1 VLLNLTKKTYTYFN
15 MSWKSEKQLW
25 NELLEENSSLRK
37 QIKQYSNLEGKLKS
51 LLVSTYEKVG
61 DKIKSPG
68 RQGLTP
74 EQIVEEIKNDTEVGV
89 EYYKSIIALTVELLM
104 RDKIHIDERRN
115 EKINELLNK

>member
-1 VLLNLTKKTYTYFN
+1 
-15 MSWKSEKQLW
+15 MSWKSDKQLW

-74 EQIVEEIKNDTEVGV
+74 EQIVEEIKNDTEVGI
-89 EYYKSIIALTVELLM
+89 EYYKSIIALTIELLM

>member
-1 VLLNLTKKTYTYFN
+1 
-15 MSWKSEKQLW
+15 MSWKSDKQLW
-25 NELLEENSSLRK
+25 DELLEENSSLRK

-74 EQIVEEIKNDTEVGV
+74 EQIVEELKNDTDVGI

>member
-1 VLLNLTKKTYTYFN
+1 

-74 EQIVEEIKNDTEVGV
+74 EQIVEELKNDTDVGI
-89 EYYKSIIALTVELLM
+89 EYYRAIIALTVEMLM
-104 RDKIHIDERRN
+104 RDRIHLDERRN

>member
-1 VLLNLTKKTYTYFN
+1 

-61 DKIKSPG
+61 DKIKNTG

-89 EYYKSIIALTVELLM
+89 EYYKSIIALTIELLM

>member
-1 VLLNLTKKTYTYFN
+1 

-74 EQIVEEIKNDTEVGV
+74 EQIVEEIKNDTEVGI